1 MVSIFSF
8 CPVHVIAVKSTS
20 AILKSLD
27 TLLIVRTN
35 TVEHNST
42 SVISHT
48 RSIRVGSFMAGADL
62 IVSGAEPNL
71 S

>member
-1 MVSIFSF
+1 M
-8 CPVHVIAVKSTS
+8 IAVKSTS

-27 TLLIVRTN
+27 ILLIVSTN

-42 SVISHT
+42 SVISYT